1 MSVVVLSTE
10 KPSLVAECRVQQLGD
25 GVQFWHGSTSLSLAS
40 SFASY
45 LWGLPSGVCLAATCL
60 SFCIMGLRV
69 ILLSLWYV
77 NDLSIDELWGGC
89 WVSILAFALN
99 SLDFG

>member
-1 MSVVVLSTE
+1 
-10 KPSLVAECRVQQLGD
+10 
-25 GVQFWHGSTSLSLAS
+25 
-40 SFASY
+40 
-45 LWGLPSGVCLAATCL
+45 
-60 SFCIMGLRV
+60 MGLRV